1 MEILLKRPDPTIC
14 LNMIVKNESKI
25 ITRLFDSVSTIINS
39 YCICDTGSTDDTVEI
54 IENYFAS
61 KGIPGKIV
69 KEPFKNFCHN
79 RNVSLQACLGMSE
92 YILLLDADMV
102 LEVNNFDKTILNKA
116 DSFFILQGN
125 DSFYYQ
131 NTRIIKNNGLYSY
144 SGVTHEYINTPL
156 GNKTICFE
164 KKDLFIRDLG
174 DGGSKQNKF
183 ERDVQLLLEGIKED
197 PKNERYHFYLANSYH
212 DSGKFEEAIDFYKK
226 RIEFGGWNEE
236 VWYSYYRIG
245 LCNKGLGK
253 MAEAV
258 CAWME
263 GYDYYPERLEG
274 LYEIIKHYRII
285 SKHKLCFI
293 FYNIAIEIL
302 NKNLRRNGY
311 LFLHNDVYTSKL
323 YYEYTIFASYVG
335 VKNINNEVIKVLN
348 YSTSDDEI
356 NNLLQNMKFYKD
368 ILTQKNKI
376 TFDAAIKIN
385 VNGDNTNFNSSSS
398 CLIPT
403 ENSEGYKMNIRFV
416 NYYINPQGGYLNCD
430 KHIITINKC
439 VELNKDFR
447 VEKEKTFDFMF
458 ENKQY
463 IGIEDVRIFKDVE
476 TNKIIFIGTGLHK
489 NNSLGIVSGDYDTEN
504 SSLQSEEITPTFSKS
519 FCEKNWSL
527 VDYRNS
533 THIIYNWYPLQICK
547 RNNDSNAL
555 ELVETR
561 NMPNIFNRI
570 RGSTS
575 GFKYV
580 NKISESEVNE
590 EIWFVTHIVSYE
602 SPRHYY
608 HVIVVFDSNMN
619 LLRYSAPFKFE
630 GDCIEYCLS
639 IVVEDDRVLINY
651 STWDRTTQIGVYDKT
666 YIDSIVKYN

>member
-385 VNGDNTNFNSSSS
+385 VNGDNTNFN
-398 CLIPT
+398 L
-403 ENSEGYKMNIRFV
+403 
-416 NYYINPQGGYLNCD
+416 LD
-430 KHIITINKC
+430 
-439 VELNKDFR
+439 L
-447 VEKEKTFDFMF
+447 F
-458 ENKQY
+458 E
-463 IGIEDVRIFKDVE
+463 
-476 TNKIIFIGTGLHK
+476 
-489 NNSLGIVSGDYDTEN
+489 
-504 SSLQSEEITPTFSKS
+504 
-519 FCEKNWSL
+519 
-527 VDYRNS
+527 
-533 THIIYNWYPLQICK
+533 
-547 RNNDSNAL
+547 
-555 ELVETR
+555 
-561 NMPNIFNRI
+561 
-570 RGSTS
+570 
-575 GFKYV
+575 
-580 NKISESEVNE
+580 
-590 EIWFVTHIVSYE
+590 
-602 SPRHYY
+602 
-608 HVIVVFDSNMN
+608 
-619 LLRYSAPFKFE
+619 LLRTA
-630 GDCIEYCLS
+630 S
-639 IVVEDDRVLINY
+639 IHSGN
-651 STWDRTTQIGVYDKT
+651 
-666 YIDSIVKYN
+666 